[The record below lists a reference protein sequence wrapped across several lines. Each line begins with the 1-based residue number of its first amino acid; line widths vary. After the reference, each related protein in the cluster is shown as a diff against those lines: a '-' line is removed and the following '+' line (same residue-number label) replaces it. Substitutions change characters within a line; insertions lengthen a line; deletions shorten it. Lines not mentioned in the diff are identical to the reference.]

1 MVSFLYA
8 GATVTC
14 MTSGSEH
21 VVNIKDKWAATIYG
35 TKALLVPDTND
46 AEEQLH
52 IAAVN
57 KTYEVCVFLS
67 KHGEISINTVIPS
80 VAPALNDFKLEPDRS
95 KVKTKNKLSLKKNRL
110 AAESTLFNDPE
121 PASSNP
127 EKQHQTKGAP
137 KKNKPSTGTDSC
149 VPAAS
154 TPHSKPRATRRSTS
168 GKRKPR
174 D

>member
-1 MVSFLYA
+1 MVSFLSA

-14 MTSGSEH
+14 LTSGTEH

-35 TKALLVPDTND
+35 TKALLVQDTND

-52 IAAVN
+52 TAAVN

-80 VAPALNDFKLEPDRS
+80 VAPALNDFTLEPART
-95 KVKTKNKLSLKKNRL
+95 KFKNKNKLSHKKNKL
-110 AAESTLFNDPE
+110 AEESTLFIDPE

-127 EKQHQTKGAP
+127 EKQQQTK
-137 KKNKPSTGTDSC
+137 KNEPTTGTASR